1 MTSRCKPNSVLLCCR
16 RDGNWCSGRFFHL
29 KEVCWADPTAMFQR
43 YKQLTHAP
51 DCPIQEPK
59 VLAPFYKQ
67 LDGMRDFFLNVS
79 SSNCL

>member
-1 MTSRCKPNSVLLCCR
+1 
-16 RDGNWCSGRFFHL
+16 
-29 KEVCWADPTAMFQR
+29 MFQR

-67 LDGMRDFFLNVS
+67 LEGMRDFFLNVS
-79 SSNCL
+79 GLHCLRRPIHVPSQTKDDRSDSQCDNLRTNDF